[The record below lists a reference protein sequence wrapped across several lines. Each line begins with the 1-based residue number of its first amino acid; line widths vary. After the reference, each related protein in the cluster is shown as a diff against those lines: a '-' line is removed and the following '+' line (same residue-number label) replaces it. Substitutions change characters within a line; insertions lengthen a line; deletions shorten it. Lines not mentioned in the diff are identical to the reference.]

1 MMIDMRRVTIFA
13 FILLVIIY
21 LGSKYV
27 LIDEKESPTSHTPQR
42 QIVKELE
49 VPGQTVFNP
58 TKIGHVEVSSVEEI
72 KASYQQKFEDLE
84 AKTNEK
90 IDALFNEAKNDY
102 QEFSEAGGGGSLKE
116 LYKKYAD
123 EGQKIE
129 DETEAAFKVLYEEM
143 SKELVSNGY
152 NVAEAEEFKDKYLE
166 QKELRKS
173 EILEKALSIVRN

>member
-1 MMIDMRRVTIFA
+1 MIDMRRITIFA

-42 QIVKELE
+42 QIVKELD
-49 VPGQTVFNP
+49 VPGQTVFNS

-72 KASYQQKFEDLE
+72 KARYQQKFEDLE

-102 QEFSEAGGGGSLKE
+102 QEFSEAEDVSLKD

-129 DETEAAFKVLYEEM
+129 DETEAAFKALYEEM

-152 NVAEAEEFKDKYLE
+152 NGAEAEEFKDKYLE

>member
-1 MMIDMRRVTIFA
+1 MIDMRRVTIFA

-72 KASYQQKFEDLE
+72 KASYQQKFEALE
-84 AKTNEK
+84 AETNEK
-90 IDALFNEAKNDY
+90 IEALFLQAKNDY
-102 QEFSEAGGGGSLKE
+102 QAFLEAGDGTLKE

-129 DETEAAFKVLYEEM
+129 DETEAAFKALYEEM

-152 NVAEAEEFKDKYLE
+152 NVAEAEEFKNKYME

>member
-1 MMIDMRRVTIFA
+1 MIDMRRVTIFA

-27 LIDEKESPTSHTPQR
+27 LIDEKESPTSHTQQR

-58 TKIGHVEVSSVEEI
+58 TKIGHVEVSSVGEI
-72 KASYQQKFEDLE
+72 KATYQQKFEDLE

-90 IDALFNEAKNDY
+90 IDALFNKAKNDY
-102 QEFSEAGGGGSLKE
+102 QEFSEAGGGSLKD

-152 NVAEAEEFKDKYLE
+152 NLAEAEEFKDKYME

>member
-1 MMIDMRRVTIFA
+1 MIDMRRITIFA
-13 FILLVIIY
+13 FILLVILY

-27 LIDEKESPTSHTPQR
+27 LVDEEKSPTSHTPQR
-42 QIVKELE
+42 QIVGKEIE
-49 VPGQTVFNP
+49 VPGEPVFNP

-72 KASYQQKFEDLE
+72 KARYQQKFEDLE

-90 IDALFNEAKNDY
+90 IDALFLEAKNDY
-102 QEFSEAGGGGSLKE
+102 QEFSEAGDGSIKE

-129 DETEAAFKVLYEEM
+129 DETEAAFKVLYEEI

-152 NVAEAEEFKDKYLE
+152 NVAEAEAFKEKYME

>member
-1 MMIDMRRVTIFA
+1 MIDMRRITIFA

-27 LIDEKESPTSHTPQR
+27 LIDEKELPTSHTQQR
-42 QIVKELE
+42 EIVGKELE

-58 TKIGHVEVSSVEEI
+58 TKIGHVEVNSVEEI
-72 KASYQQKFEDLE
+72 KARYQQKFSDLE
-84 AKTNEK
+84 AETNER
-90 IDALFNEAKNDY
+90 IEALFLEAKNDY
-102 QEFSEAGGGGSLKE
+102 QEFSKAGDGSLKE

-152 NVAEAEEFKDKYLE
+152 NAAEAEEFKDKYME

>member
-102 QEFSEAGGGGSLKE
+102 QEFSEAGGGSLKD

-129 DETEAAFKVLYEEM
+129 DETEAAFKVLYEEV
-143 SKELVSNGY
+143 SKELVSNGH
-152 NVAEAEEFKDKYLE
+152 NVAEAEEFKDIYLE

>member
-1 MMIDMRRVTIFA
+1 MIDMRRITIFA
-13 FILLVIIY
+13 FILLVILY

-27 LIDEKESPTSHTPQR
+27 LDDGKESPTSHTPQR
-42 QIVKELE
+42 QIVKELD

-58 TKIGHVEVSSVEEI
+58 TRIGHVEVSSVEEI
-72 KASYQQKFEDLE
+72 KARYQQKFEDLE

-90 IDALFNEAKNDY
+90 IDALFNEVKNDY
-102 QEFSEAGGGGSLKE
+102 QDFSEAGDVSLKD

-129 DETEAAFKVLYEEM
+129 NETEAAFKALYEEM

-152 NVAEAEEFKDKYLE
+152 NLAEAEEFKDKYME